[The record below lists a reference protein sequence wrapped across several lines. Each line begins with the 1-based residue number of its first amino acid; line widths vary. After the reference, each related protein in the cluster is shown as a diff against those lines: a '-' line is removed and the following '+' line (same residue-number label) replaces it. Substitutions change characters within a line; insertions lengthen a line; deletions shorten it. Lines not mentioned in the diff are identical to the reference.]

1 MLCLSGASLSVTGT
15 TASTTYLTS
24 AIICSG
30 GMGIAGAIY
39 SNSTINVANSVSC
52 SGFTNG
58 GTNTLG
64 NTTDSSGLLT
74 GALQCS
80 GGASFSKKI
89 YTGTGIML
97 PTTGGTATILNYYEE
112 YTMSVALAPS
122 GGGSYLFN
130 GNTYITRIG
139 KIVTWRLPVFT
150 GTSNTLG
157 GYMTATVANIL
168 TRFCPPATINF
179 LIPVSI
185 SNGTT
190 GVIQASPGMLQ
201 ILSTGVINIFSS
213 PVGAG
218 TFTSGNGSQPVGD
231 VCVSWSIS

>member
-1 MLCLSGASLSVTGT
+1 MTGT
-15 TASTTYLTS
+15 TASTTYLTG

-30 GMGIAGAIY
+30 GMGITGAIY

-97 PTTGGTATILNYYEE
+97 PTTGGTAAILNYYEE
-112 YTMSVALAPS
+112 FTMSVAFGPS
-122 GGGSYLFN
+122 GGGSYLSN
-130 GNTYITRIG
+130 GNTYISRVG
-139 KIVTWRLPVFT
+139 KLVTWRIPAFT

-157 GYMTATVANIL
+157 GYITATIAFIIS
-168 TRFCPPATINF
+168 RFRPPATVNF

-190 GVIQASPGMLQ
+190 GVIQSAPGMLQ

-213 PVGAG
+213 PAGAG

-231 VCVSWSIS
+231 VVVTWSIY